1 MLENG
6 ASEGLRMKIAAT
18 FLLAA
23 FALTAQTSA
32 APKSALD
39 KPTLEAY
46 LRYAELWIPQVT
58 VKIDDPKPSATL
70 DGFYDVDVH
79 LTYNGATKDESY
91 YVSKDGKNIIKGQTY
106 DVRISPFK
114 SNLDLL
120 KIDGQPS
127 YGAGPGAPV
136 DLVVFSDF
144 QCPYCQKEEQE
155 LRKNIPAAFGDKV
168 RVTFVDF
175 PLTSIHPWAMKGSI
189 AGRCTYRVSPAAFWD
204 YHDWVY
210 AGQKDITLENFDTK
224 FQEYAKSKGLDMLQL
239 ARCMDDKASAA
250 EVDKSIDLG
259 HKLAISATPTL
270 FINGRKLEGG
280 VEWNVLQQLLQI
292 EIEHKTAESKAV
304 ASATPKKEDDS
315 CCTVEIPKIGPKK

>member
-1 MLENG
+1 
-6 ASEGLRMKIAAT
+6 MKIAAT

-23 FALTAQTSA
+23 FALTAQTTT

-39 KPTLEAY
+39 KATMEAY

-70 DGFYDVDVH
+70 DGFYDVTVH
-79 LTYNGATKDESY
+79 LTFNGATKDESY
-91 YVSKDGKNIIKGQTY
+91 YVSKDGKNIVKGQTY
-106 DVRISPFK
+106 NVGISPFK

-120 KIDGQPS
+120 KVDQQPS

-136 DLVVFSDF
+136 NLVVFSDF
-144 QCPYCQKEEQE
+144 QCPYCQKEELD

-189 AGRCTYRVSPAAFWD
+189 AGRCTYRVSPDAFWD

-210 AGQKDITLENFDTK
+210 TGQKDITLENFDAK
-224 FQEYAKSKGLDMLQL
+224 LQEYAKNKGLDALQL
-239 ARCMDDKASAA
+239 GRCMDDKTSAA
-250 EVDKSIDLG
+250 AIENSIELG
-259 HKLAISATPTL
+259 HKLGISATPTI

-292 EIEHKTAESKAV
+292 EIDHKTAETKTV

-315 CCTVEIPKIGPKK
+315 CCTVEIPKVTPKK

>member
-1 MLENG
+1 
-6 ASEGLRMKIAAT
+6 MKIAAT

-23 FALTAQTSA
+23 FALTAQTTT

-39 KPTLEAY
+39 KATMEAY

-70 DGFYDVDVH
+70 DGFYDVTVH
-79 LTYNGATKDESY
+79 LTFNGATKDESY
-91 YVSKDGKNIIKGQTY
+91 YVSKDGKNIVKGQTY
-106 DVRISPFK
+106 NVGISPFK

-120 KIDGQPS
+120 KVDQQPS

-136 DLVVFSDF
+136 NLVVFSDF
-144 QCPYCQKEEQE
+144 QCPYCQKEELD

-189 AGRCTYRVSPAAFWD
+189 AGRCTYRVSPDAFWD

-210 AGQKDITLENFDTK
+210 TGQKDITLENFDAK
-224 FQEYAKSKGLDMLQL
+224 LQEYAKNKGLDALQL
-239 ARCMDDKASAA
+239 GRCMDDKTSAA
-250 EVDKSIDLG
+250 AIENSIELG
-259 HKLAISATPTL
+259 HKLGISATPTI

-292 EIEHKTAESKAV
+292 EIDHTTAETKTV

-315 CCTVEIPKIGPKK
+315 CCTVEIPKVTPKK

>member
-1 MLENG
+1 
-6 ASEGLRMKIAAT
+6 MKIAAT

-23 FALTAQTSA
+23 WALSAQTSP

-58 VKIDDPKPSATL
+58 VKIDDPKPSANL
-70 DGFYDVDVH
+70 DGFYDVNVH
-79 LTYNGATKDESY
+79 LTFQGSTKDESY
-91 YVSKDGKNIIKGQTY
+91 YVSKDGKSIFKGQTY
-106 DVRISPFK
+106 DVRSSPFQ

-120 KIDGQPS
+120 KVERQPS
-127 YGAGPGAPV
+127 FGAGPNAAV
-136 DLVVFSDF
+136 NLVVFSDF
-144 QCPYCQKEEQE
+144 QCPYCQKEELD
-155 LRKNIPAAFGDKV
+155 LRKNIPAVFGDQV

-189 AGRCTYRVSPAAFWD
+189 AGRCAYRVSPAAFWD

-210 AGQKDITLENFDTK
+210 NSQKDITLENFDTK
-224 FQEYAKSKGLDMLQL
+224 FQDYAKSKGLDTLQL
-239 ARCMDDKASAA
+239 GRCMDDKVSAA
-250 EVDKSIDLG
+250 EVDSAIDLG
-259 HKLAISATPTL
+259 HKLGISATPTL

-292 EIEHKTAESKAV
+292 EIEHKTSETKTL
-304 ASATPKKEDDS
+304 ASSTLKKEDDS
-315 CCTVEIPKIGPKK
+315 CCTVEIPKVGSKAKTEPKK

>member
-1 MLENG
+1 
-6 ASEGLRMKIAAT
+6 MKIAAT

-23 FALTAQTSA
+23 FALTAQSPT

-39 KPTLEAY
+39 KPTMEAY

-58 VKIDDPKPSATL
+58 VKIDDPKPSKTL

-91 YVSKDGKNIIKGQTY
+91 YVSKDGKNIVKGQTY

-120 KIDGQPS
+120 KVDDRPS
-127 YGAGPGAPV
+127 YGAGAGASV
-136 DLVVFSDF
+136 NLVVFSDF
-144 QCPYCQKEEQE
+144 ECPYCQKEELE

-175 PLTSIHPWAMKGSI
+175 PLTTIHDWAMKGAI

-204 YHDWVY
+204 YHDWIY
-210 AGQKDITLENFDTK
+210 GAQKDITLANFDAK
-224 FQEYAKSKGLDMLQL
+224 FQEYAKTKGLDTLQL
-239 ARCMDDKASAA
+239 GRCMDDKASAA
-250 EVDKSIDLG
+250 EVDKSVDLG

-280 VEWNVLQQLLQI
+280 VDWNVLQQLLQI
-292 EIEHKTAESKAV
+292 EIDHKTAEAKTM

-315 CCTVEIPKIGPKK
+315 CCTVEIPKVTPKK

>member
-1 MLENG
+1 
-6 ASEGLRMKIAAT
+6 MKIAAT

-23 FALTAQTSA
+23 FALTAQTTT

-39 KPTLEAY
+39 KATMEAY

-70 DGFYDVDVH
+70 DGFYDVTVH
-79 LTYNGATKDESY
+79 LTFNGATKDESY
-91 YVSKDGKNIIKGQTY
+91 YVSKDGKNIVKGQTY
-106 DVRISPFK
+106 NVGISPFK

-120 KIDGQPS
+120 KVDQQPS

-136 DLVVFSDF
+136 NLVVFSDF
-144 QCPYCQKEEQE
+144 QCPYCQKEELD

-189 AGRCTYRVSPAAFWD
+189 AGRCTYRVSPDAFWD

-210 AGQKDITLENFDTK
+210 TGQKDITLENFDAK
-224 FQEYAKSKGLDMLQL
+224 LQEYAKNKGLDALQL
-239 ARCMDDKASAA
+239 GRCMDDKTSAA
-250 EVDKSIDLG
+250 AIEDSIELG
-259 HKLAISATPTL
+259 HKLGISATPTI

-292 EIEHKTAESKAV
+292 EIDHTTAETKTV

-315 CCTVEIPKIGPKK
+315 CCTVEIPKVTPKK